1 VFSGRKKWYFLILFI
16 LISCLEVPSTLSL
29 LCFVAIIAGTV
40 VYALCISALK
50 DVLLVLITEKEIP
63 KIGDWV
69 AISKQSR
76 TSLTK

>member
-1 VFSGRKKWYFLILFI
+1 MFSGRKKWYFLILFI

>member
-1 VFSGRKKWYFLILFI
+1 MP
-16 LISCLEVPSTLSL
+16 CTLSL
-29 LCFVAIIAGTV
+29 LCFVAIISETV

-63 KIGDWV
+63 KIGDFV